1 MHSKQRGITMIGWLF
16 LLIPIAIVGYAG
28 IRLAPVYLNYMKVA
42 RSVEQ
47 TATQFKDDESITAQT
62 IRNTLEKHFDIE
74 SVDYPTTKDIDVH
87 RDGQAWIIE
96 ASYEDV
102 APLFANLSLLLK
114 FHKSA
119 TIGSAKSP

>member
-1 MHSKQRGITMIGWLF
+1 MHSNQRGITMIGWLF
-16 LLIPIAIVGYAG
+16 LLIPIAIIGYAI
-28 IRLAPVYLNYMKVA
+28 IRLAPVYLNYMKLT
-42 RSVEQ
+42 RSIDQ
-47 TATQFKDDESITAQT
+47 TATQFKGDESITAQS
-62 IRNTLEKHFDIE
+62 IRTTLDKHFDIE
-74 SVDYPTTKDIDVH
+74 SLDYPPASQIQIR
-87 RDGQAWIIE
+87 RDGQSWIID